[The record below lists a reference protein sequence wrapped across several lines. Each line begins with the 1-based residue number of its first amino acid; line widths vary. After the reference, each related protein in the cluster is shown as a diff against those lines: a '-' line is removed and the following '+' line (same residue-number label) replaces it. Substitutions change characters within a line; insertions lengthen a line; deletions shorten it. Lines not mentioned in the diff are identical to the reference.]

1 MWALKLGTVTDV
13 GIMRSVTDAGVKIRI
28 QSW

>member
-1 MWALKLGTVTDV
+1 MWALKLRTVTDV